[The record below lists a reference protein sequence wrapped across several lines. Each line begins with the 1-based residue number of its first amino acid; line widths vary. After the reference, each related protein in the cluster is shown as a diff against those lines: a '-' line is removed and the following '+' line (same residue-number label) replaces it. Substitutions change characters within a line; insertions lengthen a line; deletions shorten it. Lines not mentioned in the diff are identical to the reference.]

1 MVINMSK
8 RGQPDRLLTYFK
20 AETWPLAVVTVT
32 GLVYNIG
39 LAFGPVLEG
48 KLAQCLLEIMGG
60 RAGVPAMVRLA
71 ALYVAVT
78 AFVQGA
84 RYLKRFYVRRFANNV
99 NRNMKRV
106 LYDNLLHTPR
116 EELERAGTGN
126 LMTRAISDVD
136 ACVEGMRKFTTEVF
150 DTGVALAAYFVLL
163 LVYDWRLALLTGLF
177 PPVAFFL
184 AERMKKP
191 VSRCAAVYK
200 ESAGRLNGATLERI
214 SGAVTYRV
222 FGLEENR
229 DRAYETC
236 LADYEKKAAAANLW
250 ENTLPPLYQVVSM
263 LGAVLI
269 LWLGGK
275 NVAGTGWTHW
285 DIAAFTAFLTC
296 FTKLSV
302 KTSKA
307 AKLFN
312 SVQKAQVSWQR
323 VKPLLKNVEEEPEL
337 PSAPA
342 AELEVSNLGF
352 AYPGGGEVLKHVS
365 FTAKPGQVI
374 GVTGPVA
381 CGKSTLGKAF
391 LCELPYTGSIRFGG
405 RELRDMTEAE
415 RASVVGYLGH
425 QPELL
430 SASVQENVLLGSD
443 GPAAP
448 WLAASC
454 LTEEVA
460 AMPQGEDTAV
470 GSGGV
475 RLSGGQQARLALAR
489 TLRHKRPLLILDD
502 PFSAVD
508 MTTEGEIMEHL
519 RALAGDGI
527 ILLLSHRLDRFSELD
542 GVLWMEQGTILAGS
556 HETLMGTCPAYA
568 GLYNAQ
574 KGGDGRGE

>member
-1 MVINMSK
+1 MK
-8 RGQPDRLLTYFK
+8 GQQPDRLLTYFK

-48 KLAQCLLEIMGG
+48 KLAQCLLDIMGG
-60 RAGVPAMVRLA
+60 TARWPAMVYLA
-71 ALYVAVT
+71 AVYVGVT
-78 AFVQGA
+78 VLVQAA
-84 RYLKRFYVRRFANNV
+84 RYFKRFYVRRFANNV
-99 NRNMKRV
+99 NRSMKRV
-106 LYDNLLHTPR
+106 LYGNLLHTSR

-229 DRAYETC
+229 DRAYEDC
-236 LADYEKKAAAANLW
+236 LADYERKAAAANLW

-275 NVAGTGWTHW
+275 NVAGTGWANW

-296 FTKLSV
+296 VTKLSV
-302 KTSKA
+302 KASKA

-312 SVQKAQVSWQR
+312 SVQKAQVSWKR
-323 VKPLLKNVEEEPEL
+323 IKPLLKDVEEAPEL
-337 PSAPA
+337 PPAPA
-342 AELEVSNLGF
+342 ADLEVSGLGF
-352 AYPGGGEVLKHVS
+352 AYPGGSEVLKHIS
-365 FTAKPGQVI
+365 FTARPGQII

-430 SASVQENVLLGSD
+430 SATVKENVLLGTD
-443 GPAAP
+443 GPASP

-519 RALAGDGI
+519 RALAGDSI
-527 ILLLSHRLDRFSELD
+527 ILLLSHRLDRFPELD
-542 GVLWMEQGTILAGS
+542 GVLWMEQGTVLAGS
-556 HETLMGTCPAYA
+556 HQELMETCPAYTS
-568 GLYNAQ
+568 LYNAQ
-574 KGGDGRGE
+574 KGGAGRGE

>member
-1 MVINMSK
+1 MK
-8 RGQPDRLLTYFK
+8 GQQPDRLLTYFK

-48 KLAQCLLEIMGG
+48 KLAQCLLDIMGG
-60 RAGVPAMVRLA
+60 TARWPAMVCLA
-71 ALYVAVT
+71 AVYVGVT
-78 AFVQGA
+78 VLVQAA
-84 RYLKRFYVRRFANNV
+84 RYFKRFYVRRFANNV
-99 NRNMKRV
+99 NRSMKRV
-106 LYDNLLHTPR
+106 LYGNLLHTSR

-229 DRAYETC
+229 DRAYEDC
-236 LADYEKKAAAANLW
+236 LADYERKAAAANLW

-275 NVAGTGWTHW
+275 NVAGTGWANW

-312 SVQKAQVSWQR
+312 SVQKAQVSWKR
-323 VKPLLKNVEEEPEL
+323 IKPLLKDVEEAPEL
-337 PSAPA
+337 PPAPA
-342 AELEVSNLGF
+342 ADLEVSGLGF
-352 AYPGGGEVLKHVS
+352 AYPGGSEVLKHIS
-365 FTAKPGQVI
+365 FTARPGQII
-374 GVTGPVA
+374 GVTCPVA

-430 SASVQENVLLGSD
+430 SATVKENVLLGTD
-443 GPAAP
+443 GPASP

-519 RALAGDGI
+519 RALAGDSI
-527 ILLLSHRLDRFSELD
+527 ILLLSHRLDRFPELD
-542 GVLWMEQGTILAGS
+542 GVLWMEQGTVLAGS
-556 HETLMGTCPAYA
+556 HQELMETCPAYTS
-568 GLYNAQ
+568 LYNAQ
-574 KGGDGRGE
+574 KGGAGRGE

>member
-1 MVINMSK
+1 MK
-8 RGQPDRLLTYFK
+8 GQQPGRLLTYFK

-48 KLAQCLLEIMGG
+48 KLAQCLLDIMGG
-60 RAGVPAMVRLA
+60 TARWPAMVYLA
-71 ALYVAVT
+71 AVYVGVT
-78 AFVQGA
+78 VLVQAA
-84 RYLKRFYVRRFANNV
+84 RYFKRFYVRRFANNV
-99 NRNMKRV
+99 NRSMKRV
-106 LYDNLLHTPR
+106 LYGNLLHTSR

-229 DRAYETC
+229 DRAYEDC
-236 LADYEKKAAAANLW
+236 LADYERKAAAANLW

-275 NVAGTGWTHW
+275 NVAGTGWASW

-312 SVQKAQVSWQR
+312 SVQKAQVSWKR
-323 VKPLLKNVEEEPEL
+323 IKPLLKDVEEAPEL
-337 PSAPA
+337 PPAPA
-342 AELEVSNLGF
+342 AELEVSGLGF
-352 AYPGGGEVLKHVS
+352 AYPGGSEVLKHIS
-365 FTAKPGQVI
+365 FTAEPGQII

-430 SASVQENVLLGSD
+430 SATVKENVLLGTD
-443 GPAAP
+443 GPASP

-519 RALAGDGI
+519 RALVGDSI
-527 ILLLSHRLDRFSELD
+527 ILLLSHRLDRFPELD
-542 GVLWMEQGTILAGS
+542 GVLWMERGTVLAGS
-556 HETLMGTCPAYA
+556 HQELMETCPAYTS
-568 GLYNAQ
+568 LYNAQ
-574 KGGDGRGE
+574 KGGAGRGE

>member
-1 MVINMSK
+1 MK
-8 RGQPDRLLTYFK
+8 GQQPDRLLTYFK

-39 LAFGPVLEG
+39 LAFSPVLEG
-48 KLAQCLLEIMGG
+48 KLAQCLLDIMGG
-60 RAGVPAMVRLA
+60 TARWPAMVCLA
-71 ALYVAVT
+71 AVYVGVT
-78 AFVQGA
+78 VLVQAA
-84 RYLKRFYVRRFANNV
+84 RYFKRFYVRRFANNV
-99 NRNMKRV
+99 NRSMKRV
-106 LYDNLLHTPR
+106 LYGNLLHTSR

-229 DRAYETC
+229 DRAYEDC
-236 LADYEKKAAAANLW
+236 LADYERKAAAANLW

-275 NVAGTGWTHW
+275 NVAGTGWASW

-312 SVQKAQVSWQR
+312 SVQKAQVSWKR
-323 VKPLLKNVEEEPEL
+323 IKPLLKDVEEAPEL
-337 PSAPA
+337 PPAPA
-342 AELEVSNLGF
+342 ADLEVSGLGF
-352 AYPGGGEVLKHVS
+352 AYPGGSEVLKHIS
-365 FTAKPGQVI
+365 FTARPGQII

-430 SASVQENVLLGSD
+430 SATVKENVLLGTD
-443 GPAAP
+443 GPASP

-519 RALAGDGI
+519 RALAGDSI
-527 ILLLSHRLDRFSELD
+527 ILLLSHRLDRFPELD
-542 GVLWMEQGTILAGS
+542 GVLWMEQGTVLAGS
-556 HETLMGTCPAYA
+556 HQELMETCPAYTS
-568 GLYNAQ
+568 LYNAQ
-574 KGGDGRGE
+574 KGGAGRGE

>member
-1 MVINMSK
+1 MK
-8 RGQPDRLLTYFK
+8 GQQPDRLLTYFK

-48 KLAQCLLEIMGG
+48 KLAQCLLDIMGG
-60 RAGVPAMVRLA
+60 TARWPAMVYLA
-71 ALYVAVT
+71 AVYVGVT
-78 AFVQGA
+78 VLVQAA
-84 RYLKRFYVRRFANNV
+84 RYFKRFYVRRFANNV
-99 NRNMKRV
+99 NRSMKRV
-106 LYDNLLHTPR
+106 LYGNLLHTSR

-229 DRAYETC
+229 DRAYEDC
-236 LADYEKKAAAANLW
+236 LADYERKAAAANLW

-275 NVAGTGWTHW
+275 NVAGTGWANW

-312 SVQKAQVSWQR
+312 SVQKAQVSWKR
-323 VKPLLKNVEEEPEL
+323 IKPLLKDVEEAPEL
-337 PSAPA
+337 PPAPA
-342 AELEVSNLGF
+342 ADLEVSGLGF
-352 AYPGGGEVLKHVS
+352 AYPGGSEVLKHIS
-365 FTAKPGQVI
+365 FTARPGQII

-430 SASVQENVLLGSD
+430 SATVKENVLLGTD
-443 GPAAP
+443 GPASP

-519 RALAGDGI
+519 RALAGDSI
-527 ILLLSHRLDRFSELD
+527 ILLLSHRLDRFPELD
-542 GVLWMEQGTILAGS
+542 GVLWMEQGTVLAGS
-556 HETLMGTCPAYA
+556 HQELMETCPAYTS
-568 GLYNAQ
+568 LYNAQ
-574 KGGDGRGE
+574 KGGAGRGE

>member
-1 MVINMSK
+1 MK
-8 RGQPDRLLTYFK
+8 GQQPGRLLTYFK

-48 KLAQCLLEIMGG
+48 KLAQCLLDIMGG
-60 RAGVPAMVRLA
+60 TARWPAMVYLA
-71 ALYVAVT
+71 AVYVGVT
-78 AFVQGA
+78 VLVQAA
-84 RYLKRFYVRRFANNV
+84 RYFKRFYVRRFANNV
-99 NRNMKRV
+99 NRSMKRV
-106 LYDNLLHTPR
+106 LYGNLLHTSR

-229 DRAYETC
+229 DRAYEDC
-236 LADYEKKAAAANLW
+236 LADYERKAAAANLW

-275 NVAGTGWTHW
+275 NVAGTGWASW

-312 SVQKAQVSWQR
+312 SVQKAQVSWKR
-323 VKPLLKNVEEEPEL
+323 IKPLLKDVEEAPEL
-337 PSAPA
+337 PPAPA
-342 AELEVSNLGF
+342 AELEVSGLGF
-352 AYPGGGEVLKHVS
+352 AYPGGSEVLKHIS
-365 FTAKPGQVI
+365 FTARPGQII

-430 SASVQENVLLGSD
+430 SATVKENVLLGTD
-443 GPAAP
+443 GPASP

-460 AMPQGEDTAV
+460 AMPQGEDTAA
-470 GSGGV
+470 GRAGV
-475 RLSGGQQARLALAR
+475 RLSVGQQARLALAR

-519 RALAGDGI
+519 RALVGDSI
-527 ILLLSHRLDRFSELD
+527 ILLLSHRLDRFPE
-542 GVLWMEQGTILAGS
+542 I
-556 HETLMGTCPAYA
+556 
-568 GLYNAQ
+568 
-574 KGGDGRGE
+574 GRAHV

>member
-1 MVINMSK
+1 MK
-8 RGQPDRLLTYFK
+8 GPQPARLLTYFK

-48 KLAQCLLEIMGG
+48 KLAQCLLDIMGG
-60 RAGVPAMVRLA
+60 TARWPAMVYLA
-71 ALYVAVT
+71 AVYVGVT
-78 AFVQGA
+78 VLVQAA
-84 RYLKRFYVRRFANNV
+84 RYFKRFYVRRFANNV
-99 NRNMKRV
+99 NRSMKRV
-106 LYDNLLHTPR
+106 LYGNLLHTSR

-229 DRAYETC
+229 DRAYEDC
-236 LADYEKKAAAANLW
+236 LADYERKAAAANLW

-275 NVAGTGWTHW
+275 NVAGTGWARW

-312 SVQKAQVSWQR
+312 SVQKAQVSWRR
-323 VKPLLKNVEEEPEL
+323 VKPLLKDVEEEPEL

-342 AELEVSNLGF
+342 AELEVSDLGF
-352 AYPGGGEVLKHVS
+352 AYPGGGEVLKHIS
-365 FTAKPGQVI
+365 FTAKPGQII

-391 LCELPYTGSIRFGG
+391 LCALPSTGSIRFGG

-415 RASVVGYLGH
+415 QAAVVGYLGH
-425 QPELL
+425 QPELR
-430 SASVQENVLLGSD
+430 SARVKENVLLG
-443 GPAAP
+443 
-448 WLAASC
+448 
-454 LTEEVA
+454 
-460 AMPQGEDTAV
+460 
-470 GSGGV
+470 
-475 RLSGGQQARLALAR
+475 
-489 TLRHKRPLLILDD
+489 
-502 PFSAVD
+502 
-508 MTTEGEIMEHL
+508 
-519 RALAGDGI
+519 
-527 ILLLSHRLDRFSELD
+527 
-542 GVLWMEQGTILAGS
+542 
-556 HETLMGTCPAYA
+556 
-568 GLYNAQ
+568 
-574 KGGDGRGE
+574 

>member
-1 MVINMSK
+1 MK
-8 RGQPDRLLTYFK
+8 GQQPDRLLTYFK

-48 KLAQCLLEIMGG
+48 KLAQCLLDIMGG
-60 RAGVPAMVRLA
+60 TARWPAMVCLA
-71 ALYVAVT
+71 AVYVGVT
-78 AFVQGA
+78 VLVQAA
-84 RYLKRFYVRRFANNV
+84 RYFKRFYVRRFANNV
-99 NRNMKRV
+99 NRSMKRV
-106 LYDNLLHTPR
+106 LYGNLLHTSR

-229 DRAYETC
+229 DRAYEDC
-236 LADYEKKAAAANLW
+236 LADYERKAAAANLW

-275 NVAGTGWTHW
+275 NVAGTGWASW

-312 SVQKAQVSWQR
+312 SVQKAQVSWKR
-323 VKPLLKNVEEEPEL
+323 IKPLLKDVEEAPEL
-337 PSAPA
+337 PPAPA
-342 AELEVSNLGF
+342 ADLEVSGLGF
-352 AYPGGGEVLKHVS
+352 AYPGGSEVLKHIS
-365 FTAKPGQVI
+365 FTARPGQII

-430 SASVQENVLLGSD
+430 SATVKENVLLGTD
-443 GPAAP
+443 GPASP

-519 RALAGDGI
+519 RALAGDSI
-527 ILLLSHRLDRFSELD
+527 ILLLSHRLDRFPELD
-542 GVLWMEQGTILAGS
+542 GVLWMERGTVLAGS
-556 HETLMGTCPAYA
+556 HQELMETCPAYTS
-568 GLYNAQ
+568 LYNAQ
-574 KGGDGRGE
+574 KGGAGRGE

>member
-1 MVINMSK
+1 MK
-8 RGQPDRLLTYFK
+8 GQQPDRLLTYFK

-48 KLAQCLLEIMGG
+48 KLAQCLLDIMGG
-60 RAGVPAMVRLA
+60 TARWPAMVYLA
-71 ALYVAVT
+71 AVYVGVT
-78 AFVQGA
+78 VLVQAA
-84 RYLKRFYVRRFANNV
+84 RYFKRFYVRRFANNV
-99 NRNMKRV
+99 NRSMKRV
-106 LYDNLLHTPR
+106 LYGNLLHTSR

-229 DRAYETC
+229 DRAYEDC
-236 LADYEKKAAAANLW
+236 LADYERKAAAANLW

-275 NVAGTGWTHW
+275 NVAGTGWANW

-312 SVQKAQVSWQR
+312 SVQKAQVSWKR
-323 VKPLLKNVEEEPEL
+323 IKPLLKDVEEAPEL
-337 PSAPA
+337 PPAPA
-342 AELEVSNLGF
+342 AELEVSGLGF
-352 AYPGGGEVLKHVS
+352 AYPGGGEVLKGIS
-365 FTAKPGQVI
+365 FTAEPGQII

-430 SASVQENVLLGSD
+430 SATVKENVLLGTD
-443 GPAAP
+443 GPASP

-519 RALAGDGI
+519 RALAGDSI
-527 ILLLSHRLDRFSELD
+527 ILLLSHRLDRFPELD

-556 HETLMGTCPAYA
+556 HQELMETCPAYTS
-568 GLYNAQ
+568 LYNAQ
-574 KGGDGRGE
+574 KGGAGRGE

>member
-1 MVINMSK
+1 MSK

-48 KLAQCLLEIMGG
+48 KLAQCLLDIMGG
-60 RAGVPAMVRLA
+60 TAQWPAMAYLA
-71 ALYVAVT
+71 ALYVGVT
-78 AFVQGA
+78 AFVQAA
-84 RYLKRFYVRRFANNV
+84 RYFKRFYVRRFANNV
-99 NRNMKRV
+99 NRSMKRV
-106 LYDNLLHTPR
+106 LYGNLLHTSR
-116 EELERAGTGN
+116 EELERAGAGN

-222 FGLEENR
+222 FGLEADR
-229 DRAYETC
+229 DRAYGEC

-275 NVAGTGWTHW
+275 NVAGTGWARW

-312 SVQKAQVSWQR
+312 SVQKAQVSWRR
-323 VKPLLKNVEEEPEL
+323 VKPLLKEVEEEPAL
-337 PSAPA
+337 PPAPA
-342 AELEVSNLGF
+342 AELAVSDLGF
-352 AYPGGGEVLKHVS
+352 AYPGGGEVLKHIS

-405 RELRDMTEAE
+405 RELRDMTDAE
-415 RASVVGYLGH
+415 RAAVVGYLGH

-430 SASVQENVLLGSD
+430 SASVKENVLLGSD
-443 GPAAP
+443 GPASP
-448 WLAASC
+448 WLAAAC
-454 LTEEVA
+454 LSDEVA

-508 MTTEGEIMEHL
+508 MTTEGEIMEQL

-542 GVLWMEQGTILAGS
+542 GVLWMEQGTVLAGS
-556 HETLMGTCPAYA
+556 HETLMETCPAYA

>member
-1 MVINMSK
+1 MK
-8 RGQPDRLLTYFK
+8 GQQPDRLLTYFK

-48 KLAQCLLEIMGG
+48 KLAQCLLDIMGG
-60 RAGVPAMVRLA
+60 TARWPAMVYLA
-71 ALYVAVT
+71 AVYVGVT
-78 AFVQGA
+78 VLVQAA
-84 RYLKRFYVRRFANNV
+84 RYFKRFYVRRFAIIV
-99 NRNMKRV
+99 NRSMKRV
-106 LYDNLLHTPR
+106 LYGNLLHTSR

-150 DTGVALAAYFVLL
+150 DTGVALAAYLVLL

-229 DRAYETC
+229 DRAYEDC
-236 LADYEKKAAAANLW
+236 LADYERKAAAANLW

-275 NVAGTGWTHW
+275 NVAGTGWANW

-312 SVQKAQVSWQR
+312 SVQKAQVSWKR
-323 VKPLLKNVEEEPEL
+323 IKPLLKDVEEAPEL
-337 PSAPA
+337 PPAPA
-342 AELEVSNLGF
+342 ADLEVSGLGF
-352 AYPGGGEVLKHVS
+352 AYPGGSEVLKHIS
-365 FTAKPGQVI
+365 FTARPGQII

-430 SASVQENVLLGSD
+430 SATVKENVLLGTD
-443 GPAAP
+443 GPASP

-519 RALAGDGI
+519 RALAGDSI
-527 ILLLSHRLDRFSELD
+527 ILLLSHRLDRFPELD
-542 GVLWMEQGTILAGS
+542 GVLWMEQGTVLAGS
-556 HETLMGTCPAYA
+556 HQELMETCPAYTS
-568 GLYNAQ
+568 LYNAQ
-574 KGGDGRGE
+574 KGGAGRGE

>member
-1 MVINMSK
+1 MK
-8 RGQPDRLLTYFK
+8 GQQPDRLLTYFK

-48 KLAQCLLEIMGG
+48 KLAQCLLDIMGG
-60 RAGVPAMVRLA
+60 TARWPAMVYLA
-71 ALYVAVT
+71 AVYVGVT
-78 AFVQGA
+78 VLVQAA
-84 RYLKRFYVRRFANNV
+84 RYFKRFYVRRFANNV
-99 NRNMKRV
+99 NRSMKRV
-106 LYDNLLHTPR
+106 LYGNLLHTSR

-229 DRAYETC
+229 DRAYEDC
-236 LADYEKKAAAANLW
+236 LADYERKAAAANLW

-275 NVAGTGWTHW
+275 NVAGTGWASW

-312 SVQKAQVSWQR
+312 SVQKAQVSWKR
-323 VKPLLKNVEEEPEL
+323 IKPLLKDVEEAPEL
-337 PSAPA
+337 PPAPA
-342 AELEVSNLGF
+342 AELEVSGLGF
-352 AYPGGGEVLKHVS
+352 AYPGGGEVLKGIS
-365 FTAKPGQVI
+365 FTAEPGQII

-430 SASVQENVLLGSD
+430 SATVKENVLLGTD
-443 GPAAP
+443 GPASP

-454 LTEEVA
+454 LMEEVA

-519 RALAGDGI
+519 RALAGDSI
-527 ILLLSHRLDRFSELD
+527 ILLLSHRLDRFPELD
-542 GVLWMEQGTILAGS
+542 GVLWMEQGTVLAGS
-556 HETLMGTCPAYA
+556 HQELMETCPAYTS
-568 GLYNAQ
+568 LYNAQ
-574 KGGDGRGE
+574 KGGAGRGE

>member
-1 MVINMSK
+1 MK
-8 RGQPDRLLTYFK
+8 GQQPDRLLTYFK

-48 KLAQCLLEIMGG
+48 KLAQCLLDIMGG
-60 RAGVPAMVRLA
+60 PARWPAMVYLA
-71 ALYVAVT
+71 AVYVGVT
-78 AFVQGA
+78 VLVQAA
-84 RYLKRFYVRRFANNV
+84 RYFKRFYVRRFANNV
-99 NRNMKRV
+99 NRSMKRV
-106 LYDNLLHTPR
+106 LYGNLLHTSR

-229 DRAYETC
+229 DRAYEDC
-236 LADYEKKAAAANLW
+236 LADYERKAAAANLW

-275 NVAGTGWTHW
+275 NVAGIGWASW

-312 SVQKAQVSWQR
+312 SVQKAQVSWKR
-323 VKPLLKNVEEEPEL
+323 IKPLLKDVEEAPEL
-337 PSAPA
+337 PPAPA
-342 AELEVSNLGF
+342 ADLEVSGLGF
-352 AYPGGGEVLKHVS
+352 AYPGGSEVLKHIS
-365 FTAKPGQVI
+365 FTARPGQII

-430 SASVQENVLLGSD
+430 SATVKENVLLGTD
-443 GPAAP
+443 GPASP

-519 RALAGDGI
+519 RALAGDSI
-527 ILLLSHRLDRFSELD
+527 ILLLSHRLDRFPELD
-542 GVLWMEQGTILAGS
+542 GVLWMEQGTVLAGS
-556 HETLMGTCPAYA
+556 HQELMETCPAYTS
-568 GLYNAQ
+568 LYNAQ
-574 KGGDGRGE
+574 KGGAGRGE

>member
-1 MVINMSK
+1 MK
-8 RGQPDRLLTYFK
+8 GQQPDRLLTYFK

-48 KLAQCLLEIMGG
+48 KLAQCLLDIMGG
-60 RAGVPAMVRLA
+60 TARWPAMVYLA
-71 ALYVAVT
+71 AVYVGVT
-78 AFVQGA
+78 VLVQAA
-84 RYLKRFYVRRFANNV
+84 RYFKRFYVRRFANNV
-99 NRNMKRV
+99 NRSMKRV
-106 LYDNLLHTPR
+106 LYGNLLHTSR

-222 FGLEENR
+222 FGLEADR
-229 DRAYETC
+229 DRAYGEC

-275 NVAGTGWTHW
+275 NVAGTGWARW

-312 SVQKAQVSWQR
+312 SVQKAQVSWRR
-323 VKPLLKNVEEEPEL
+323 VKPLLKEVEEEPEL
-337 PSAPA
+337 PPAPA
-342 AELEVSNLGF
+342 AELAVSDLGF
-352 AYPGGGEVLKHVS
+352 AYPGGGEVLKHIS
-365 FTAKPGQVI
+365 FTAKPGQII

-430 SASVQENVLLGSD
+430 SASVKENVLLGSD
-443 GPAAP
+443 GPAVP
-448 WLAASC
+448 WLEAAC
-454 LTEEVA
+454 LTDEVA
-460 AMPQGEDTAV
+460 EMPQGEDTAV
-470 GSGGV
+470 GSGGI

-508 MTTEGEIMEHL
+508 MTTEGEIMEQL

-542 GVLWMEQGTILAGS
+542 GVLWMEQGTVLAGS
-556 HETLMGTCPAYA
+556 HETLMETCPAYA

>member
-1 MVINMSK
+1 MSK
-8 RGQPDRLLTYFK
+8 RGRPDRLLTYFK

-48 KLAQCLLEIMGG
+48 KLAQCLLDIMGG
-60 RAGVPAMVRLA
+60 TAQWPAMAYLA

-78 AFVQGA
+78 AFVQAA
-84 RYLKRFYVRRFANNV
+84 RYFKRFYVRRFANNV
-99 NRNMKRV
+99 NRSMKRV
-106 LYDNLLHTPR
+106 LYGNLLHTSR

-222 FGLEENR
+222 FGLEADR
-229 DRAYETC
+229 DRAYGDC
-236 LADYEKKAAAANLW
+236 LADYERKAAAANLW

-275 NVAGTGWTHW
+275 NVVGTGWTNW
-285 DIAAFTAFLTC
+285 DIAAYSAFLTC
-296 FTKLSV
+296 FTNLSV
-302 KTSKA
+302 KTSTA

-312 SVQKAQVSWQR
+312 SVQKAQVSWRR
-323 VKPLLKNVEEEPEL
+323 VKPMLKDVEEEPEL

-342 AELEVSNLGF
+342 AELEVSDLGF
-352 AYPGGGEVLKHVS
+352 AYPSGGEVLRHIS
-365 FTAKPGQVI
+365 FTAEPGQII

-405 RELRDMTEAE
+405 RELRDMTDAE
-415 RASVVGYLGH
+415 RAAVVGYLGH

-448 WLAASC
+448 WLAVSC

-519 RALAGDGI
+519 RVLAGDGI

-542 GVLWMEQGTILAGS
+542 GVLWMEQGTVLAGT
-556 HETLMGTCPAYA
+556 HETLMDTCPAYA
-568 GLYNAQ
+568 SLYNAQ

>member
-1 MVINMSK
+1 MK
-8 RGQPDRLLTYFK
+8 GQQPDRLLTYFK

-48 KLAQCLLEIMGG
+48 KLAQCLLDIMGG
-60 RAGVPAMVRLA
+60 TARWPAMVYLA
-71 ALYVAVT
+71 AVYVGVT
-78 AFVQGA
+78 VLVQAA
-84 RYLKRFYVRRFANNV
+84 RYFKRFYVRRFANNV
-99 NRNMKRV
+99 NRSMKRV
-106 LYDNLLHTPR
+106 LYGNLLHTSR

-229 DRAYETC
+229 DRAYEDC
-236 LADYEKKAAAANLW
+236 LADYERKAAAANLW

-275 NVAGTGWTHW
+275 NVAGTGWASW

-312 SVQKAQVSWQR
+312 SVQKAQVSWKR
-323 VKPLLKNVEEEPEL
+323 IKPLLKDVEEAPEL
-337 PSAPA
+337 PPAPA
-342 AELEVSNLGF
+342 ADLEVSGLGF
-352 AYPGGGEVLKHVS
+352 AYPGGGEVLKGIS
-365 FTAKPGQVI
+365 FTAEPGQII

-430 SASVQENVLLGSD
+430 SATVKENVLLGTD
-443 GPAAP
+443 GPASP

-519 RALAGDGI
+519 RALAGDSI
-527 ILLLSHRLDRFSELD
+527 ILLLSHRLDRFPELD
-542 GVLWMEQGTILAGS
+542 GVLWMERGTVLAGS
-556 HETLMGTCPAYA
+556 HQELMETCPAYTS
-568 GLYNAQ
+568 LYNAQ
-574 KGGDGRGE
+574 KGGAGRGE

>member
-1 MVINMSK
+1 MK
-8 RGQPDRLLTYFK
+8 GQQPDRLLTYFK

-48 KLAQCLLEIMGG
+48 KLAQCLLDIMGG
-60 RAGVPAMVRLA
+60 TARWPAMVYLA
-71 ALYVAVT
+71 AVYVGVT
-78 AFVQGA
+78 VLVQAA
-84 RYLKRFYVRRFANNV
+84 RYFKRFYVRRFANNV
-99 NRNMKRV
+99 NRSMKRV
-106 LYDNLLHTPR
+106 LYGNLLHTSR

-229 DRAYETC
+229 DRAYEDC
-236 LADYEKKAAAANLW
+236 LADYERKAAAANLW

-275 NVAGTGWTHW
+275 NVAGTGWASW

-312 SVQKAQVSWQR
+312 SVQKAQVSWKR
-323 VKPLLKNVEEEPEL
+323 IKPLLKDVEEAPEL
-337 PSAPA
+337 PPAPA
-342 AELEVSNLGF
+342 ADLEVSGLGF
-352 AYPGGGEVLKHVS
+352 AYPGGGEVLKGIS
-365 FTAKPGQVI
+365 FTAEPGQII

-391 LCELPYTGSIRFGG
+391 PCELPYTGSIRFGG

-430 SASVQENVLLGSD
+430 SATVKENVLLGTD
-443 GPAAP
+443 GPASP

-519 RALAGDGI
+519 RALAGDSI
-527 ILLLSHRLDRFSELD
+527 ILLLSHRLDRFPELD
-542 GVLWMEQGTILAGS
+542 GVLWMEQGTVLAGS
-556 HETLMGTCPAYA
+556 HQELMETCPAYTS
-568 GLYNAQ
+568 LYNAQ
-574 KGGDGRGE
+574 KGGAGRGE

>member
-1 MVINMSK
+1 MK
-8 RGQPDRLLTYFK
+8 GQQPDRLLTYFK

-48 KLAQCLLEIMGG
+48 KLAQCLLDIMGG
-60 RAGVPAMVRLA
+60 TARWPAMVYLA
-71 ALYVAVT
+71 AVYVGVT
-78 AFVQGA
+78 VLVQAA
-84 RYLKRFYVRRFANNV
+84 RYFKRFYVRRFANNV
-99 NRNMKRV
+99 NRSMKRV
-106 LYDNLLHTPR
+106 LYGNLLHTSR

-229 DRAYETC
+229 DRAYEDC
-236 LADYEKKAAAANLW
+236 LADYERKAAAANLW

-275 NVAGTGWTHW
+275 NVAGTGWANW

-312 SVQKAQVSWQR
+312 SVQKAQVSWKR
-323 VKPLLKNVEEEPEL
+323 IKPLLKDVEEAPEL
-337 PSAPA
+337 PPAPA
-342 AELEVSNLGF
+342 ADLEVSGLGF
-352 AYPGGGEVLKHVS
+352 AYPGGSEVLKHIS
-365 FTAKPGQVI
+365 FTARPGQII

-430 SASVQENVLLGSD
+430 SATVKENVLLGTD
-443 GPAAP
+443 GPASP

-460 AMPQGEDTAV
+460 AMPQSEDTAV

-519 RALAGDGI
+519 RALAGDSI
-527 ILLLSHRLDRFSELD
+527 ILLLSHRLDRFPELD

-556 HETLMGTCPAYA
+556 HQELMETCPAYTS
-568 GLYNAQ
+568 LYNAQ
-574 KGGDGRGE
+574 KGGAGRGE

>member
-1 MVINMSK
+1 MSK
-8 RGQPDRLLTYFK
+8 RGRPDRLLTYFK

-48 KLAQCLLEIMGG
+48 KLAQCLLDIMGG
-60 RAGVPAMVRLA
+60 TAQWPAMAYLA

-78 AFVQGA
+78 AFVQAA
-84 RYLKRFYVRRFANNV
+84 RYFKRFYVRRFANNV
-99 NRNMKRV
+99 NRSMKRV
-106 LYDNLLHTPR
+106 LYGNLLHTSR

-200 ESAGRLNGATLERI
+200 ESAGRLNSATLERI

-229 DRAYETC
+229 DRAYGDC

-250 ENTLPPLYQVVSM
+250 ESTLPPLYQVVSM

-275 NVAGTGWTHW
+275 NVAGTGWANW

-312 SVQKAQVSWQR
+312 SVQKAQVSWRR
-323 VKPLLKNVEEEPEL
+323 VKPLLKDVEEEPEL
-337 PSAPA
+337 PPAPA

-352 AYPGGGEVLKHVS
+352 AYPGGGEVLKHIS
-365 FTAKPGQVI
+365 FTAKPGQII

-415 RASVVGYLGH
+415 RSAVVGYLGH

-430 SASVQENVLLGSD
+430 SASVRENVLLGSD

-460 AMPQGEDTAV
+460 AMPQGEDTPV

-519 RALAGDGI
+519 RVLAGDGI

-542 GVLWMEQGTILAGS
+542 GVLWMEQGTVLAGT
-556 HETLMGTCPAYA
+556 HETLMDTCPVYA
-568 GLYNAQ
+568 SLYNAQ

>member
-1 MVINMSK
+1 MK
-8 RGQPDRLLTYFK
+8 GQQPGRLLTYFK

-48 KLAQCLLEIMGG
+48 KLAQCLLDIMGG
-60 RAGVPAMVRLA
+60 TARWPAMVYLA
-71 ALYVAVT
+71 AVYVGVT
-78 AFVQGA
+78 VLVQAA
-84 RYLKRFYVRRFANNV
+84 RYFKRFYVRRFANNV
-99 NRNMKRV
+99 NRSMKRV
-106 LYDNLLHTPR
+106 LYGNLLHTSR

-229 DRAYETC
+229 DRAYEDC
-236 LADYEKKAAAANLW
+236 LADYERKAAAANLW

-275 NVAGTGWTHW
+275 NVAGTGWANW

-312 SVQKAQVSWQR
+312 SVQKAQVSWKR
-323 VKPLLKNVEEEPEL
+323 IKPLLKDVEEAPEL
-337 PSAPA
+337 PPAPA
-342 AELEVSNLGF
+342 ADLEVSGLGF
-352 AYPGGGEVLKHVS
+352 AYPGGSEVLKHIS
-365 FTAKPGQVI
+365 FTARPGQII

-430 SASVQENVLLGSD
+430 SATVKENVLLGTD
-443 GPAAP
+443 GPASP

-519 RALAGDGI
+519 RALAGDSI
-527 ILLLSHRLDRFSELD
+527 ILLLSHRLDRFPELD
-542 GVLWMEQGTILAGS
+542 GVLWMEQGTVLAGS
-556 HETLMGTCPAYA
+556 HQELMETCPAYTS
-568 GLYNAQ
+568 LYNAQ
-574 KGGDGRGE
+574 KGGAGRGE

>member
-1 MVINMSK
+1 MK
-8 RGQPDRLLTYFK
+8 GQQPDRLLTYFK

-48 KLAQCLLEIMGG
+48 KLAQCLLDIMGG
-60 RAGVPAMVRLA
+60 TARWPAMVYLA
-71 ALYVAVT
+71 AVYVGVT
-78 AFVQGA
+78 VLVQAA
-84 RYLKRFYVRRFANNV
+84 RYFKRFYVRRFANNV
-99 NRNMKRV
+99 NRSMKRV
-106 LYDNLLHTPR
+106 LYGNLLHTSR

-222 FGLEENR
+222 FGLEADR
-229 DRAYETC
+229 DRAYGAC

-275 NVAGTGWTHW
+275 NVAGTGWAHW

-312 SVQKAQVSWQR
+312 SVQKAQVSWKR
-323 VKPLLKNVEEEPEL
+323 IKPLLKDVEEAPEL
-337 PSAPA
+337 PPAPA
-342 AELEVSNLGF
+342 AELEVSGLGF
-352 AYPGGGEVLKHVS
+352 AYPGGSEVLKHIS
-365 FTAKPGQVI
+365 FTARPGQII

-430 SASVQENVLLGSD
+430 SATVKENVLLGTD
-443 GPAAP
+443 GPASP

-519 RALAGDGI
+519 RALAGDSI
-527 ILLLSHRLDRFSELD
+527 ILLLSHRLDRFPELD
-542 GVLWMEQGTILAGS
+542 GVLWMEQGTVLAGS
-556 HETLMGTCPAYA
+556 HQELMETCPAYTS
-568 GLYNAQ
+568 LYNAQ
-574 KGGDGRGE
+574 KGGAGRGE

>member
-1 MVINMSK
+1 MK
-8 RGQPDRLLTYFK
+8 GQQPDRLLTYFK

-48 KLAQCLLEIMGG
+48 KLAQCLLDIMGG
-60 RAGVPAMVRLA
+60 TARWPAMVYLA
-71 ALYVAVT
+71 AVYVGVT
-78 AFVQGA
+78 VLVQAA
-84 RYLKRFYVRRFANNV
+84 RYFKRFYVRRFANNV
-99 NRNMKRV
+99 NRSMKRV
-106 LYDNLLHTPR
+106 LYGNLLHTSR

-229 DRAYETC
+229 DRAYEDC
-236 LADYEKKAAAANLW
+236 LADYERKAAAANLW

-275 NVAGTGWTHW
+275 NVAGTGWANW

-312 SVQKAQVSWQR
+312 SVQKAQVSWKR
-323 VKPLLKNVEEEPEL
+323 IKPLLKDVEEAPEL
-337 PSAPA
+337 PPAPA
-342 AELEVSNLGF
+342 ADLEVSGLGF
-352 AYPGGGEVLKHVS
+352 AYPGGSEVLKHIS
-365 FTAKPGQVI
+365 FTARPGQII

-430 SASVQENVLLGSD
+430 SATVKENVLLGTD
-443 GPAAP
+443 GPASP

-519 RALAGDGI
+519 RALAGDSI
-527 ILLLSHRLDRFSELD
+527 ILLLSHRLDRFPELD
-542 GVLWMEQGTILAGS
+542 GVLWMERGTVLAGS
-556 HETLMGTCPAYA
+556 HQELMETCPAYTS
-568 GLYNAQ
+568 LYNAQ
-574 KGGDGRGE
+574 KGGAGRGE

>member
-1 MVINMSK
+1 MK
-8 RGQPDRLLTYFK
+8 GQQPDRLLTYFK

-48 KLAQCLLEIMGG
+48 KLAQCLLDIMGG
-60 RAGVPAMVRLA
+60 TARWPAMVYLA
-71 ALYVAVT
+71 AVYVGVT
-78 AFVQGA
+78 VLVQAA
-84 RYLKRFYVRRFANNV
+84 RYFKRFYVRRFANNV
-99 NRNMKRV
+99 NRSMKRV
-106 LYDNLLHTPR
+106 LYGNLLHTSR

-150 DTGVALAAYFVLL
+150 DTGVALVAYFVLL

-222 FGLEENR
+222 FGLEADR
-229 DRAYETC
+229 DRAYGEC

-275 NVAGTGWTHW
+275 NVAGTGWARW

-312 SVQKAQVSWQR
+312 SVQKAQVSWRR
-323 VKPLLKNVEEEPEL
+323 VKPLLKEVEEEPEL
-337 PSAPA
+337 PPAPA
-342 AELEVSNLGF
+342 AELAVSDLGV
-352 AYPGGGEVLKHVS
+352 AYPGGGEVLKHIS

-430 SASVQENVLLGSD
+430 SASVKENVLLGSD
-443 GPAAP
+443 GPASP
-448 WLAASC
+448 WLAAAC
-454 LTEEVA
+454 LSDEVA

-542 GVLWMEQGTILAGS
+542 GVLWMEQGTVLAGS
-556 HETLMGTCPAYA
+556 HETLMETCPAYA
-568 GLYNAQ
+568 SLHNAQ

>member
-1 MVINMSK
+1 MK
-8 RGQPDRLLTYFK
+8 GQQPDRLLTYFK

-48 KLAQCLLEIMGG
+48 KLAQCLLDIMGG
-60 RAGVPAMVRLA
+60 TARWPAMVYLA
-71 ALYVAVT
+71 AVYVGVT
-78 AFVQGA
+78 VLVQAA
-84 RYLKRFYVRRFANNV
+84 RYFKRFYVRRFANNV
-99 NRNMKRV
+99 NRSMKRV
-106 LYDNLLHTPR
+106 LYGNLLHTSR
-116 EELERAGTGN
+116 EELERTGTGN

-229 DRAYETC
+229 DRAYEDC
-236 LADYEKKAAAANLW
+236 LADYERKAAAANLW

-275 NVAGTGWTHW
+275 NVAGTGWASW

-312 SVQKAQVSWQR
+312 SVQKAQVSWKR
-323 VKPLLKNVEEEPEL
+323 IKPLLKDVEEAPEL
-337 PSAPA
+337 PPAPA
-342 AELEVSNLGF
+342 AELEVSGLGF
-352 AYPGGGEVLKHVS
+352 AYPGGSEVLKHIS
-365 FTAKPGQVI
+365 FTARPGQII

-430 SASVQENVLLGSD
+430 SATVKENVLLGTD
-443 GPAAP
+443 GPASP

-519 RALAGDGI
+519 RALAGDSI
-527 ILLLSHRLDRFSELD
+527 ILLLSHRLDRFPELD
-542 GVLWMEQGTILAGS
+542 GVLWMERGTVLAGS
-556 HETLMGTCPAYA
+556 HQELMETCPAYTS
-568 GLYNAQ
+568 LYNAQ
-574 KGGDGRGE
+574 KGGAGRGE

>member
-1 MVINMSK
+1 MSK

-48 KLAQCLLEIMGG
+48 KLAQCLLDIMGG
-60 RAGVPAMVRLA
+60 TAQWPAMAYLA
-71 ALYVAVT
+71 ALYVGVT
-78 AFVQGA
+78 AFVQAA
-84 RYLKRFYVRRFANNV
+84 RYFKRFYVRRFANNV
-99 NRNMKRV
+99 NRSMKRV
-106 LYDNLLHTPR
+106 LYGNLLHTSR
-116 EELERAGTGN
+116 EELERAGAGN

-222 FGLEENR
+222 FGLEADR
-229 DRAYETC
+229 DRAYGEC

-275 NVAGTGWTHW
+275 NVAGTGWAHW

-312 SVQKAQVSWQR
+312 SVQKAQVSWRR
-323 VKPLLKNVEEEPEL
+323 VKPLLKDVEEEPEL

-342 AELEVSNLGF
+342 AELEVSDLGF
-352 AYPGGGEVLKHVS
+352 AYPGGGEVLRHIS

-405 RELRDMTEAE
+405 QELRDMTDAE
-415 RASVVGYLGH
+415 RAAVVGYLGH

-430 SASVQENVLLGSD
+430 SASVKENVLLGSD

-448 WLAASC
+448 WLAVAC

-470 GSGGV
+470 GSSGV

-508 MTTEGEIMEHL
+508 MTTEGEIMEQL
-519 RALAGDGI
+519 RVLAGDGI

-542 GVLWMEQGTILAGS
+542 GVLWMEQGTVLAGS
-556 HETLMGTCPAYA
+556 HETLMETCPAYA

>member
-1 MVINMSK
+1 MK
-8 RGQPDRLLTYFK
+8 GQQPDRLLTYFK

-48 KLAQCLLEIMGG
+48 KLAQCLLDIMGG
-60 RAGVPAMVRLA
+60 TARWPAMVYLA
-71 ALYVAVT
+71 AVYVGVT
-78 AFVQGA
+78 VLVQAA
-84 RYLKRFYVRRFANNV
+84 RYFKRFYVRRFANNV
-99 NRNMKRV
+99 NRSMKRV
-106 LYDNLLHTPR
+106 LYGNLLHTSR

-229 DRAYETC
+229 DRAYEDC
-236 LADYEKKAAAANLW
+236 LADYERKAAAANLW

-275 NVAGTGWTHW
+275 NVAGTGWASW

-312 SVQKAQVSWQR
+312 SVQKAQVSWKR
-323 VKPLLKNVEEEPEL
+323 IKPLLKDVEEAPEL
-337 PSAPA
+337 PPAPA
-342 AELEVSNLGF
+342 ADLEVSGLGF
-352 AYPGGGEVLKHVS
+352 AYPGGSEVLKHIS
-365 FTAKPGQVI
+365 FTARPGQII

-430 SASVQENVLLGSD
+430 SATVKENVLLGTD
-443 GPAAP
+443 GPASP

-519 RALAGDGI
+519 RALAGDSI
-527 ILLLSHRLDRFSELD
+527 ILLLSHRLDRFPELD
-542 GVLWMEQGTILAGS
+542 GVLWMERGTVLAGS
-556 HETLMGTCPAYA
+556 HQELMETCPAYTS
-568 GLYNAQ
+568 LYNAQ
-574 KGGDGRGE
+574 KGGAGRGE

>member
-1 MVINMSK
+1 MK
-8 RGQPDRLLTYFK
+8 GQQPDRLLTYFK

-48 KLAQCLLEIMGG
+48 KLAQCLLDIMGG
-60 RAGVPAMVRLA
+60 TARWPAMVYLA
-71 ALYVAVT
+71 AVYVGVT
-78 AFVQGA
+78 VLVQAA
-84 RYLKRFYVRRFANNV
+84 RYFNRFYVRRFANNV
-99 NRNMKRV
+99 NRSMKRV
-106 LYDNLLHTPR
+106 LYGNLLHTSR

-229 DRAYETC
+229 DRAYEDC
-236 LADYEKKAAAANLW
+236 LADYERKAAAANLW

-275 NVAGTGWTHW
+275 NVAGTGWASW

-312 SVQKAQVSWQR
+312 SVQKAQVSWKR
-323 VKPLLKNVEEEPEL
+323 IKPLLKDVEEAPEL
-337 PSAPA
+337 PPAPA
-342 AELEVSNLGF
+342 ADLEVSGLGF
-352 AYPGGGEVLKHVS
+352 AYPGGGEVLKGIS
-365 FTAKPGQVI
+365 FTAEPGQII

-430 SASVQENVLLGSD
+430 SATVKENVLLGTD
-443 GPAAP
+443 GPASP

-519 RALAGDGI
+519 RALAGDSI
-527 ILLLSHRLDRFSELD
+527 ILLLSHRLDRFPELD
-542 GVLWMEQGTILAGS
+542 GVLWMERGTVLAGS
-556 HETLMGTCPAYA
+556 HQELMETCPAYTS
-568 GLYNAQ
+568 LYNAQ
-574 KGGDGRGE
+574 KGGAGRGE

>member
-1 MVINMSK
+1 MK
-8 RGQPDRLLTYFK
+8 GQQPDRLLTYFK

-48 KLAQCLLEIMGG
+48 KLAQCLLDIMGG
-60 RAGVPAMVRLA
+60 TARWPAMVYLA
-71 ALYVAVT
+71 AVYVGVT
-78 AFVQGA
+78 VLVQAA
-84 RYLKRFYVRRFANNV
+84 RYFKRFYVRRFANNV
-99 NRNMKRV
+99 NRSMKRV
-106 LYDNLLHTPR
+106 LYGNLLHTSR

-191 VSRCAAVYK
+191 VFRCAAVYK

-229 DRAYETC
+229 DRAYEDC
-236 LADYEKKAAAANLW
+236 LADYERKAAAANLW

-275 NVAGTGWTHW
+275 NVAGTGWASW

-312 SVQKAQVSWQR
+312 SVQKAQVSWKR
-323 VKPLLKNVEEEPEL
+323 IKPLLKDVEEAPEL
-337 PSAPA
+337 PPAPA
-342 AELEVSNLGF
+342 ADLEVSGLGF
-352 AYPGGGEVLKHVS
+352 AYPGGSEVLKHIS
-365 FTAKPGQVI
+365 FTARPGQII

-430 SASVQENVLLGSD
+430 SATVKENVLLGTD
-443 GPAAP
+443 GPASP

-519 RALAGDGI
+519 RALAGDSI
-527 ILLLSHRLDRFSELD
+527 ILLLSHRLDRFPELD
-542 GVLWMEQGTILAGS
+542 GVLWMERGTVLAGS
-556 HETLMGTCPAYA
+556 HQELMETCPAYTS
-568 GLYNAQ
+568 LYNAQ
-574 KGGDGRGE
+574 KGGAGRGE

>member
-1 MVINMSK
+1 MK
-8 RGQPDRLLTYFK
+8 GQQPDRLLTYFK

-48 KLAQCLLEIMGG
+48 KLAQCLLDIMGG
-60 RAGVPAMVRLA
+60 TARWPAMVYLA
-71 ALYVAVT
+71 AVYVGVT
-78 AFVQGA
+78 VLVQAA
-84 RYLKRFYVRRFANNV
+84 RYFKRFYVRRFANNV
-99 NRNMKRV
+99 NRSMKRV
-106 LYDNLLHTPR
+106 LYGNLLHTSR

-229 DRAYETC
+229 DRAYEDC
-236 LADYEKKAAAANLW
+236 LADYERKAAAANLW

-275 NVAGTGWTHW
+275 NVAGTGWANW

-312 SVQKAQVSWQR
+312 SVQKAQVSWKR
-323 VKPLLKNVEEEPEL
+323 IKPLLKDLEEAPEL
-337 PSAPA
+337 PPAPA
-342 AELEVSNLGF
+342 ADLEVSGLGF
-352 AYPGGGEVLKHVS
+352 AYPGGSEVLKHIS
-365 FTAKPGQVI
+365 FTARPGQII

-430 SASVQENVLLGSD
+430 SATVKENVLLGTD
-443 GPAAP
+443 GPASP

-519 RALAGDGI
+519 RALAGDSI
-527 ILLLSHRLDRFSELD
+527 ILLLSHRLDRFPELD
-542 GVLWMEQGTILAGS
+542 GVLWMEQGTVLAGS
-556 HETLMGTCPAYA
+556 HQELMETCPAYTS
-568 GLYNAQ
+568 LYNAQ
-574 KGGDGRGE
+574 KGGAGRGE

>member
-1 MVINMSK
+1 MK
-8 RGQPDRLLTYFK
+8 GQQPDRLLTYFK

-48 KLAQCLLEIMGG
+48 KLAQCLLDIMGG
-60 RAGVPAMVRLA
+60 TARWPAMVYLA
-71 ALYVAVT
+71 AVYVGVT
-78 AFVQGA
+78 VLVQAA
-84 RYLKRFYVRRFANNV
+84 RYFKRFYVRRFANNV
-99 NRNMKRV
+99 NRSMKRV
-106 LYDNLLHTPR
+106 LYGNLLHTSR

-229 DRAYETC
+229 DRAYEDC
-236 LADYEKKAAAANLW
+236 LADYERKAAAANLW

-275 NVAGTGWTHW
+275 NVAGTGWASW

-312 SVQKAQVSWQR
+312 SVQKAQVSWKR
-323 VKPLLKNVEEEPEL
+323 IKPLLKDVEEAPEL
-337 PSAPA
+337 PPAPA
-342 AELEVSNLGF
+342 AELEVSGLGF
-352 AYPGGGEVLKHVS
+352 AYPGGGEVLKGIS
-365 FTAKPGQVI
+365 FTAEPGQII

-430 SASVQENVLLGSD
+430 SATVKENVLLGTD
-443 GPAAP
+443 GPASP

-519 RALAGDGI
+519 RALAGDSI
-527 ILLLSHRLDRFSELD
+527 ILLLSHRLDRFPELD
-542 GVLWMEQGTILAGS
+542 GVLWMERGTVLAGS
-556 HETLMGTCPAYA
+556 HQELMETCPAYTS
-568 GLYNAQ
+568 LYNAQ
-574 KGGDGRGE
+574 KGGAGRGE

>member
-1 MVINMSK
+1 MK
-8 RGQPDRLLTYFK
+8 GQQPDRLLTYFK

-48 KLAQCLLEIMGG
+48 KLAQCLLDIMGG
-60 RAGVPAMVRLA
+60 TARWPAMVYLA
-71 ALYVAVT
+71 AVYVGVT
-78 AFVQGA
+78 VLVQAA
-84 RYLKRFYVRRFANNV
+84 RYFKRFYVRRFANNV
-99 NRNMKRV
+99 NRSMKRV
-106 LYDNLLHTPR
+106 LYGNLLHTSR

-222 FGLEENR
+222 FGLAENR
-229 DRAYETC
+229 DRAYEDC
-236 LADYEKKAAAANLW
+236 LADYERKAAAANLW

-275 NVAGTGWTHW
+275 NVAGTGWASW

-312 SVQKAQVSWQR
+312 SVQKAQVSWKR
-323 VKPLLKNVEEEPEL
+323 IKPLLKDVEEAPEL
-337 PSAPA
+337 PPAPA
-342 AELEVSNLGF
+342 ADLEVSGLGF
-352 AYPGGGEVLKHVS
+352 AYPGGSEVLKHIS
-365 FTAKPGQVI
+365 FTARPGQII

-430 SASVQENVLLGSD
+430 SATVKENVLLGTD
-443 GPAAP
+443 GPASP

-519 RALAGDGI
+519 RALAGDSI
-527 ILLLSHRLDRFSELD
+527 ILLLSHRLDRFPELD
-542 GVLWMEQGTILAGS
+542 GVLWMERGTVLAGS
-556 HETLMGTCPAYA
+556 HQELMETCPAYTS
-568 GLYNAQ
+568 LYNAQ
-574 KGGDGRGE
+574 KGGAGRGE

>member
-1 MVINMSK
+1 MK
-8 RGQPDRLLTYFK
+8 GQQPDRLLTYFK

-48 KLAQCLLEIMGG
+48 KLAQCLLDIMGG
-60 RAGVPAMVRLA
+60 TARWPAMVYLA
-71 ALYVAVT
+71 AVYVGVT
-78 AFVQGA
+78 VLVQAA
-84 RYLKRFYVRRFANNV
+84 RYFKRFYVRRFANNV
-99 NRNMKRV
+99 NRSMKRV
-106 LYDNLLHTPR
+106 LYGNLLHTSR

-229 DRAYETC
+229 DRAYEDC
-236 LADYEKKAAAANLW
+236 LADYERKAAAANLW

-275 NVAGTGWTHW
+275 NVAGTGWANW

-312 SVQKAQVSWQR
+312 SVQKAQVSWKR
-323 VKPLLKNVEEEPEL
+323 IKPLLKDVEEAPEL
-337 PSAPA
+337 PPAPA
-342 AELEVSNLGF
+342 AELEVSGLGF
-352 AYPGGGEVLKHVS
+352 AYPGGGEVLKGIS
-365 FTAKPGQVI
+365 FTAEPGQII

-430 SASVQENVLLGSD
+430 SATVKENVLLGTD
-443 GPAAP
+443 GPASP

-519 RALAGDGI
+519 RALAGDSI
-527 ILLLSHRLDRFSELD
+527 ILLLSHRLDRFPELD
-542 GVLWMEQGTILAGS
+542 GVLWMEQGTVLAGS
-556 HETLMGTCPAYA
+556 HQELMETCPAYTS
-568 GLYNAQ
+568 LYNAQ
-574 KGGDGRGE
+574 KGGAGRGE

>member
-1 MVINMSK
+1 MK
-8 RGQPDRLLTYFK
+8 GQQPDRLLTYFK

-48 KLAQCLLEIMGG
+48 KLAQCLLDIMGG
-60 RAGVPAMVRLA
+60 TARWPAMVYLA
-71 ALYVAVT
+71 AVYVGVT
-78 AFVQGA
+78 VLVQAA
-84 RYLKRFYVRRFANNV
+84 RYFKRFYVRRFANNV
-99 NRNMKRV
+99 NRSMKRV
-106 LYDNLLHTPR
+106 LYGNLLHTSR

-229 DRAYETC
+229 DRAYEDC
-236 LADYEKKAAAANLW
+236 LADYERKAAAANLW

-275 NVAGTGWTHW
+275 NVAGTGWASW

-312 SVQKAQVSWQR
+312 SVQKAQVSWKR
-323 VKPLLKNVEEEPEL
+323 IKPLLKDVEEAPEL
-337 PSAPA
+337 PPAPA
-342 AELEVSNLGF
+342 ADLEVSGLGF
-352 AYPGGGEVLKHVS
+352 AYPGGSEVLKHIS
-365 FTAKPGQVI
+365 FTARPGQII

-430 SASVQENVLLGSD
+430 SATVKENVLLGTD
-443 GPAAP
+443 GPASP

-519 RALAGDGI
+519 RALAGDSI
-527 ILLLSHRLDRFSELD
+527 ILLLSHRLDRFPELD
-542 GVLWMEQGTILAGS
+542 GVLWMEQGTVLAGS
-556 HETLMGTCPAYA
+556 HQELMETCPAYTS
-568 GLYNAQ
+568 LYNAQ
-574 KGGDGRGE
+574 KGGAGRGE